1 MEKRADHNRV
11 WIDPRADAV
20 TGKLINQGNE

>member
-1 MEKRADHNRV
+1 MPKRADHDRI

-20 TGKLINQGNE
+20 TGKLINKGDE